1 MIYTLDTNV
10 LVDALRQPPELDR
23 LKAFLSWALPSTVLS
38 SIVAAELTAGARSEK
53 ARRLL
58 DDALLAPFERRGR
71 ILAPSSAAWRRGGAV
86 LAKTGTSSVS
96 ASRHNDVLLAAQ
108 AREHG
113 WAVITRDADLR
124 ALRAQVAG
132 LQVVVPFPERP

>member
-23 LKAFLSWALPSTVLS
+23 LKTFLSWALPSTVLS
-38 SIVAAELTAGARSEK
+38 SIVAAELAAGARTEK

-58 DDALLAPFERRGR
+58 DDALLAPFERRRR
-71 ILAPSSAAWRRGGAV
+71 ILAPSAAAWRRGGAL
-86 LAKTGTSSVS
+86 LARAGTSGVS
-96 ASRHNDVLLAAQ
+96 ASRQNDVLLAVQ

-113 WAVITRDADLR
+113 WAVVTRDSDLR
-124 ALRAQVAG
+124 ALRTQVSG
-132 LQVVVPFPERP
+132 LQVVAPFPDRP

>member
-1 MIYTLDTNV
+1 VIYTLDTNV

-38 SIVAAELTAGARSEK
+38 SIVAAELTAGARTDK
-53 ARRLL
+53 ARRTL

-86 LAKTGTSSVS
+86 LARAGTSSVS
-96 ASRHNDVLLAAQ
+96 ASRQNDVLLAAQ

-113 WAVITRDADLR
+113 WTVVTRDGDLR
-124 ALRAQVAG
+124 TLRAQVAG
-132 LQVVVPFPERP
+132 LQVVAPFPERP